1 MGRPLF
7 EFTQIQEEGRRMAFG
22 QDFDLRQLVQM
33 NCSFGPQEIAKI
45 NRSIASKYANFR
57 IFRDAVNELESRE
70 EEQSPAGMV
79 RLGVF
84 LYLLGKYRRSLNVL
98 QHGDGGALAHF
109 YMAKAQ
115 FALKNYEEAEKEYTC
130 ARQAGYCADD
140 CVLGIVEV
148 KRCAG
153 QVQEALGLLDDLS
166 GSVQQTAEYLYQRG
180 ITALASGGTSDEVGT
195 WFSRAVDTDPMHP
208 GALFGLA
215 LESDRR
221 GNDDDALELYKRA
234 AAQFPS
240 HVGSLINLGLMYEDR
255 NENELAVQCYE
266 RRYDASFS
274 FDALDELITEEKKR
288 GVHRFLC
295 VGGEPLRHRRELIA
309 AANKH
314 SCCTFWVLTGG
325 KLIDERFAK
334 DLLRTG
340 NVIPLLTGECL
351 DGNQAAE
358 ILHTFRVLFG
368 MVVQS
373 QRAMEDQDKAVKR
386 GAKEVLLVTDPYA
399 LGSSAPPQGRTVRQ
413 GWEDDPDLTL
423 PVRLWQR
430 EKEIGQE
437 PRLILEEARH
447 LVIDSLGIARVV
459 DTSGKGSRFAHI
471 LRLREIAPA

>member
-1 MGRPLF
+1 
-7 EFTQIQEEGRRMAFG
+7 MAFG

-215 LESDRR
+215 LENDRR

-266 RRYDASFS
+266 RVLDAYPDNERARLYLK
-274 FDALDELITEEKKR
+274 DAQASNQSTEDVAPHNPTAQILKMQVADFELSSRARKCLEQIGVKTLGDLCSYTEAELLSSKNFGETSLDEIKQMLASRNLQLGQTSAKTQQQ
-288 GVHRFLC
+288 
-295 VGGEPLRHRRELIA
+295 ELPELDSSIDIETL
-309 AANKH
+309 NKP
-314 SCCTFWVLTGG
+314 
-325 KLIDERFAK
+325 I
-334 DLLRTG
+334 
-340 NVIPLLTGECL
+340 
-351 DGNQAAE
+351 
-358 ILHTFRVLFG
+358 
-368 MVVQS
+368 
-373 QRAMEDQDKAVKR
+373 
-386 GAKEVLLVTDPYA
+386 
-399 LGSSAPPQGRTVRQ
+399 SSMGFTVRARKCLGRSQ
-413 GWEDDPDLTL
+413 ITTLGDLIRKTADEL
-423 PVRLWQR
+423 LQCKNFGVTSLTEVR
-430 EKEIGQE
+430 EKLKEYN
-437 PRLILEEARH
+437 LH
-447 LVIDSLGIARVV
+447 LHGD
-459 DTSGKGSRFAHI
+459 
-471 LRLREIAPA
+471 

>member
-1 MGRPLF
+1 MNDTRAALPLGLKHILDAICADP
-7 EFTQIQEEGRRMAFG
+7 EVHLPELVDWVDRMF
-22 QDFDLRQLVQM
+22 
-33 NCSFGPQEIAKI
+33 P
-45 NRSIASKYANFR
+45 
-57 IFRDAVNELESRE
+57 
-70 EEQSPAGMV
+70 
-79 RLGVF
+79 
-84 LYLLGKYRRSLNVL
+84 
-98 QHGDGGALAHF
+98 
-109 YMAKAQ
+109 
-115 FALKNYEEAEKEYTC
+115 EAE
-130 ARQAGYCADD
+130 Q
-140 CVLGIVEV
+140 
-148 KRCAG
+148 
-153 QVQEALGLLDDLS
+153 S
-166 GSVQQTAEYLYQRG
+166 GSVVYALLKQACLDRTNSLYH
-180 ITALASGGTSDEVGT
+180 
-195 WFSRAVDTDPMHP
+195 W
-208 GALFGLA
+208 
-215 LESDRR
+215 LESLFRDI
-221 GNDDDALELYKRA
+221 DEQTLYHLSENYILHVNWTHHHA
-234 AAQFPS
+234 AASNDSPT
-240 HVGSLINLGLMYEDR
+240 VTCLV
-255 NENELAVQCYE
+255 NEGPEVPGQ
-266 RRYDASFS
+266 RYDASFS

-288 GVHRFLC
+288 GVHRFLY
-295 VGGEPLRHRRELIA
+295 VGGEPLRHKRELIA

-399 LGSSAPPQGRTVRQ
+399 LGSSAAPQGRTVRQ

-471 LRLREIAPA
+471 LRLREIVPA